1 MFLTYLN
8 PYLESKRWESPSA
21 ILSMWEHY
29 VMIFELIR
37 TNNIDTDGNIRWLVD
52 YDFYPWKY
60 RRCADKET
68 GQKTNKQWQD
78 QLKMKCLQKEPFQK
92 HMHVCTHNY
101 NRKLKEVPWLVS
113 WVEAK
118 PQHKHDAYFFH
129 GFIIS
134 EGQGKKRKSI
144 YNHIS
149 LELDPLNYSFSF
161 AIGESFHKLKIYVAL
176 NLLLWTEIEEFC
188 QRTGRKK
195 EKRKKKPK
203 QNSDGLSKFWK
214 WKYRDLLLKNGFF
227 PIGHPRVP

>member
-1 MFLTYLN
+1 MHICGPRISAQCVSHSMASSIFIWKLIFILFIRN
-8 PYLESKRWESPSA
+8 NDLESP
-21 ILSMWEHY
+21 L
-29 VMIFELIR
+29 IFVLLLK
-37 TNNIDTDGNIRWLVD
+37 G
-52 YDFYPWKY
+52 
-60 RRCADKET
+60 
-68 GQKTNKQWQD
+68 KQNGG
-78 QLKMKCLQKEPFQK
+78 LQ
-92 HMHVCTHNY
+92 
-101 NRKLKEVPWLVS
+101 
-113 WVEAK
+113 
-118 PQHKHDAYFFH
+118 YFFH

-161 AIGESFHKLKIYVAL
+161 AIGESFHKFKIYVAL

-203 QNSDGLSKFWK
+203 QNSDGLSKFLK